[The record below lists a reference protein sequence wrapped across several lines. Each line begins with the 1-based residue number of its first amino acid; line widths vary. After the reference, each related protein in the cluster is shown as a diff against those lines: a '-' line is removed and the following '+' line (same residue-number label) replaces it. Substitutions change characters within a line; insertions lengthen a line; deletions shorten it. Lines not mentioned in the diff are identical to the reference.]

1 MLHIYMHKVPEKFN
15 KRRDAEVIFNAL
27 LMQGEKFDDPLSRE
41 VMQKIDGVTADS
53 DADIYLI
60 VSQDPLH
67 KLIVVDRVDMLSLDA
82 VNALNKEINK
92 CRNTW
97 MLMCR
102 NTVFS
107 YDPGVGFSRASDK
120 ILVTS
125 KRGEYLVIH
134 DELS

>member
-1 MLHIYMHKVPEKFN
+1 MVTQFSGYSASGKQLIYSVFKAIEENPWMYEVKGFNPEM
-15 KRRDAEVIFNAL
+15 V
-27 LMQGEKFDDPLSRE
+27 
-41 VMQKIDGVTADS
+41 VTADS

-67 KLIVVDRVDMLSLDA
+67 KLIVVDRIDMLSLDA

-102 NTVFS
+102 NTVLS